1 MKRQLLSL
9 GLAAALLL
17 TAAGCSTSTGADSGN
32 AQVQA
37 AGNTAE
43 DTNLVISG
51 RITAIDGDSVTLQLE
66 NRPPNGAPQGDEA
79 PQQVPQDGTL
89 EEPLEAPKDDTPQVL
104 PNDATTTLDLSGV
117 TFAEDSTKTSFQD
130 LALDDIL
137 TVEMDE
143 KGNITSVAVREIPQ
157 PQQQPQPQNDQ

>member
-37 AGNTAE
+37 AGSIAE
-43 DTNLVISG
+43 DTKLVISG
-51 RITAIDGDSVTLQLE
+51 RITAIDDNSVTLLLE
-66 NRPPNGAPQGDEA
+66 NRPQNGA
-79 PQQVPQDGTL
+79 PQQVPQDGTQ
-89 EEPLEAPKDDTPQVL
+89 EKPLEAPEDGTPQVL

-117 TFAEDSTKTSFQD
+117 AFAEDSTKASFQE
-130 LALDDIL
+130 LALDDML

-143 KGNITSVAVREIPQ
+143 KGNITCVAVHELP
-157 PQQQPQPQNDQ
+157 QPQPQSDQ